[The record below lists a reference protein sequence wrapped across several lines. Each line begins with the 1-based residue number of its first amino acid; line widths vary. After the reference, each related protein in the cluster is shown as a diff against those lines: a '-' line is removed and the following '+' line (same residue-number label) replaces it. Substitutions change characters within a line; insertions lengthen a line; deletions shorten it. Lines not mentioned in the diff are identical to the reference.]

1 MAIESIAP
9 TDELFGPY
17 RVTTHYADF
26 EDRLAWMK
34 EMDKRAEW
42 CAEQDFENMITFP
55 GLLLGDT
62 VWCFTSERD
71 AVHFALK
78 WQ

>member
-1 MAIESIAP
+1 
-9 TDELFGPY
+9 
-17 RVTTHYADF
+17 
-26 EDRLAWMK
+26 MK